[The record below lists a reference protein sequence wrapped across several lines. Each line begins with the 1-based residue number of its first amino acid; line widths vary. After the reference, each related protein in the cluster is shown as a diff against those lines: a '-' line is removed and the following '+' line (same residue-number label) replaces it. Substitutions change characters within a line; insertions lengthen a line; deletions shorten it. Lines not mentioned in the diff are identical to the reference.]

1 MILSMTGYGFK
12 RVEINDE
19 TIEIEIKSLNS
30 KYFDIQ
36 NQIPKELNNKE
47 IHIINLLKK
56 NLKRGKVNLSISVN
70 QTAKNNTIEINKTIF
85 RKKYNELKSLSKSVN
100 NSYEKDLFKI
110 TSNLNNIIT
119 YNSKRNKITYNKI
132 LPHINEAINQF
143 NKFRK
148 KEGEDLAKDLKRNIN
163 KINICIN
170 SIIKTDKNSNYKK
183 EKLLKKKLKNISTN
197 IKIDE
202 NRLEQEILY
211 YIEKQDIN
219 EEIQRLKSLL
229 SNFLITMKSKN
240 HYGKKLIFIS
250 QEIGREINTIGSK
263 TSELEIKNKV
273 IEMKEKLEKIKEI
286 LFNVL

>member
-1 MILSMTGYGFK
+1 MTGYGFK

-70 QTAKNNTIEINKTIF
+70 QTTKNNTIEINKNIF

-132 LPHINEAINQF
+132 LPYINEAINQF

-183 EKLLKKKLKNISTN
+183 EKLLKKKLKNINPN
-197 IKIDE
+197 IKIDQ
-202 NRLEQEILY
+202 NRLEEEVLY